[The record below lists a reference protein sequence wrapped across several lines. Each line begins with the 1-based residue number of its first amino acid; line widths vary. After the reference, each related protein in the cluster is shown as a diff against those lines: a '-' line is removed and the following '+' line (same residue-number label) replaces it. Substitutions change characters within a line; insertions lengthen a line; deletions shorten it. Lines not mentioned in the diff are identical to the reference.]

1 MSSNKKRDLSPNQN
15 SFEFQ
20 TSYTKLQKP
29 VINFFRSNNISILTG
44 DAGTGKTFCALYYA
58 LMMLRDNAIEKIVIS
73 KPLIEVGSS
82 IGFLPGT
89 EEEKSNVYMDSY
101 YNTIKKII
109 GEGALKYLLNG
120 KKIEFQP
127 VNFVRGTT
135 FENTLVIMD
144 EAQGLTLHELVT
156 FATRLHENSQMLI
169 LGDAF
174 QADIKR
180 SGLTPFID
188 ISKGVDRIGHME
200 LGDEYQMRNPMI
212 VHLYKNYKAYLNER
226 N

>member
-1 MSSNKKRDLSPNQN
+1 MSSKKRDASPNPN

-20 TSYTKLQKP
+20 MSYTKLQKP

-44 DAGTGKTFCALYYA
+44 DAGTGKSFCAVYYA
-58 LMMLRDNAIEKIVIS
+58 LMMLRDHAIEKIIIS
-73 KPLIEVGSS
+73 KPLVEVGSS

-89 EEEKSNVYMDSY
+89 EQEKESVYMDSY
-101 YNTIKKII
+101 INTFIKII
-109 GEGALKYLLNG
+109 GEGSYKYLLNG

-169 LGDAF
+169 LGDEF

-180 SGLTPFID
+180 SGLCPFKQIT
-188 ISKGVDRIGHME
+188 KGIERIGQME

-212 VHLYKNYKAYLNER
+212 VSLYKNYKAYLNER